1 MSFRWRNVFF
11 WYGLPSAIIFQ
22 SRFYTVATV
31 NGSSMQ
37 PFLNPPPP
45 KKALTHPSEK
55 PVLDRVLVNKW
66 IYPREDI
73 QRGDIVLLKSPLDPS
88 LLLIKRVA
96 GLEGDNVC
104 SGPPNQAKSGDIIF
118 LDLIHKTIPPPK
130 NAWIRI
136 PRGHFWV
143 ESDAFKQGQSD
154 SLSFGPVPY
163 GLIVGRVDTILFPP
177 SRFNSSLGDTS
188 RAALEQRIE
197 KREDGPTNYC

>member
-1 MSFRWRNVFF
+1 
-11 WYGLPSAIIFQ
+11 
-22 SRFYTVATV
+22 
-31 NGSSMQ
+31 MQ
-37 PFLNPPPP
+37 PFLNPPSPD
-45 KKALTHPSEK
+45 KKSLTHPSER

-66 IYPREDI
+66 IYPREDV

-104 SGPPNQAKSGDIIF
+104 TGPPNQSISGDP
-118 LDLIHKTIPPPK
+118 LVMDPLHKTIPPPK
-130 NAWIRI
+130 NSWIRI
-136 PRGHFWV
+136 PQGHFWV
-143 ESDAFKQGQSD
+143 ESDAFKKGQSD

-163 GLIVGRVDTILFPP
+163 GLIVGRVDKILYPP

-197 KREDGPTNYC
+197 KREDGPSFYL